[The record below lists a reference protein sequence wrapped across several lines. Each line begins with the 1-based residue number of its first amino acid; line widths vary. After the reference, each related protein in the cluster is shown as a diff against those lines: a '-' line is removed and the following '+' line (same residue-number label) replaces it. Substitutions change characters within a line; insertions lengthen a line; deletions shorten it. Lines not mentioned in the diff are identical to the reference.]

1 MFAWHPF
8 FTTLVG
14 NSTVGQEITFTQ
26 NHVIGGLIGGLVTR
40 VFFLQFCDVTKLAI
54 THKKIKPNLSI
65 D

>member
-1 MFAWHPF
+1 MAPF

-26 NHVIGGLIGGLVTR
+26 NHVIGGFFTR
-40 VFFLQFCDVTKLAI
+40 VFFLQFCDETKLAI
-54 THKKIKPNLSI
+54 THKKIKPNFSI